1 MEDVTVYRLFGA
13 CTGMFVE
20 AKRYE
25 LPNGF
30 IGIV

>member
-1 MEDVTVYRLFGA
+1 MEDVTVGYFGA
-13 CTGMFVE
+13 CTGMFVD